1 MCYYCQRVFQ
11 ARFKAKYKSV
21 QKLLEQFGIDV
32 MVLRMHKHWRQ
43 VCVLATTQAGT
54 LAVKITWGTEE
65 DTRKLVTKQA
75 QETRLEDP
83 EDEIIPE
90 EDYESLYGNWKTNG
104 KGHKLV
110 DWGGVRGV
118 LVPGRRVWRT
128 QSALAHGSDRPGQV
142 PAALLVIHP
151 PLSFLLHAPSPPL
164 YASMS
169 HVPIGPSFPSQI
181 VLPLLDNS
189 LPQYPPP
196 KPQALPPSTVRRPGP
211 GPRSPRA
218 PGPPAPSPPIPDTT
232 PWGLYVFSSC
242 HPGQEDEGAL
252 SSPAPSSEYA
262 LPSACGL

>member
-211 GPRSPRA
+211 GPPPPQSPR
-218 PGPPAPSPPIPDTT
+218 PSCPEPADTRYHSL
-232 PWGLYVFSSC
+232 GIVCLLI
-242 HPGQEDEGAL
+242 L
-252 SSPAPSSEYA
+252 SSRTR
-262 LPSACGL
+262 G

>member
-142 PAALLVIHP
+142 PAALLVIR
-151 PLSFLLHAPSPPL
+151 
-164 YASMS
+164 Y
-169 HVPIGPSFPSQI
+169 
-181 VLPLLDNS
+181 
-189 LPQYPPP
+189 
-196 KPQALPPSTVRRPGP
+196 
-211 GPRSPRA
+211 
-218 PGPPAPSPPIPDTT
+218 
-232 PWGLYVFSSC
+232 
-242 HPGQEDEGAL
+242 L
-252 SSPAPSSEYA
+252 SSPLLPATSSTPPRPLISSSLLAPSFCCTCSLA
-262 LPSACGL
+262 RGGSGVWGLQVL